1 MSTINVDNINPA
13 SQSQVTIGPLNL
25 TGTVETGTFT
35 ANKALNVE
43 INGMACKLLLY
54 CPPPTSFMFTVNTA
68 IAGSSSNNQFTI
80 PTTGAGYN
88 YTVTTSEQTLT
99 NQTGNCTLT
108 WATPGTYSVEITGD
122 FPRIY
127 FFNIGDKDKI
137 IEVQRWGNIVWSS
150 FQNAFYGCS
159 NIDVTATDVPN
170 LSSVT
175 DLGQCFAFCSSLN
188 NSNGSIGDW
197 NTSNISNMGT
207 MFSNS
212 SFNVDI
218 SSWDTSNVYN
228 MANMFAATPFNQAIS
243 NWQTSNVIYM
253 SSMFNSA
260 ELFNQDL
267 ENWDVSSVGNMQSMF
282 SGATSFNGGITTW
295 NTSQVT
301 DMSFMFS
308 GAESFN
314 QNIGSW
320 TVSNVYTMQSMFSS
334 AYNFNQNLNSWN
346 VSNVTNMSGM
356 FNNATVF
363 NGNITSWDVS
373 KVTDMSYMFLY
384 AYAFNQDISDWDVS
398 SVTTMQDMFNK
409 ATSFNQDI
417 SKWNVLQVTDMR
429 SMFNST
435 TAFNQKLDFASYSAP
450 TWATTGNIV
459 DVSYGLI
466 PSIPAYANQIIQF
479 GSSASTTLNGYGF
492 SIEVEFDANGDIAT
506 YSNISGKL
514 YAINDTITT
523 DAPDGYDEFFN
534 PIPGTSIEFTVTDV
548 TNAFKQGGVLMTRM
562 FANEWAS
569 TGISTA
575 NYTDTVVNFAN
586 IVYNYGGWIDNDF
599 SQLDGTL
606 TPTFDNSRSGG
617 ANFVSAGAA
626 RTYLTTTASWTMGGD
641 NVIN

>member
-13 SQSQVTIGPLNL
+13 SQSQVAIGPLNL
-25 TGTVETGTFT
+25 IGTVETGTFT
-35 ANKALNVE
+35 ASAVLNVE
-43 INGMACKLLLY
+43 VNGVPYKLLLATT
-54 CPPPTSFMFTVNTA
+54 PPTSFMFTVNTA

-80 PTTGAGYN
+80 PTTGTGYN

-99 NQTGNCTLT
+99 NQTGDCTLT
-108 WATPGTYSVEITGD
+108 WATPGTYTVEIAGD

-127 FFNIGDKDKI
+127 FNGLGDKDKI
-137 IEVQRWGNIVWSS
+137 LEVQRWGNIVWTS
-150 FQNAFYGCS
+150 FQKAFWGCS
-159 NIDVTATDVPN
+159 NLDVTATDSPN

-197 NTSNISNMGT
+197 NTSNISNMGL
-207 MFSNS
+207 MFNNS

-228 MANMFAATPFNQAIS
+228 MSNMFSATPFNQPID
-243 NWQTSNVIYM
+243 NWNTSDVLYM
-253 SSMFNSA
+253 NSMFQSTP
-260 ELFNQDL
+260 FNQNL
-267 ENWDVSSVGNMQSMF
+267 NSWNVSSVVNMSVMF
-282 SGATSFNGGITTW
+282 SGATAFNGNITSW
-295 NTSQVT
+295 NTSQVNN
-301 DMSFMFS
+301 MSGMFQS
-308 GAESFN
+308 TPFN
-314 QNIGSW
+314 QNIGGW
-320 TVSNVYTMQSMFSS
+320 TVSNVTDMSLMFSGAS
-334 AYNFNQNLNSWN
+334 SFNQNLNSWN
-346 VSNVTNMSGM
+346 VSNVTDMSNMFG
-356 FNNATVF
+356 NATVF
-363 NGNITSWDVS
+363 NGDITSWNVY

-384 AYAFNQDISDWDVS
+384 AYAFNQDISNWNVS

-417 SKWNVLQVTDMR
+417 SKWNILQVTDMR

-435 TAFNQKLDFASYSAP
+435 TAFNQKLDFESYSAP

-459 DVSYGLI
+459 DVSYGVV

-492 SIEVEFDANGDIAT
+492 SIQVEFDANGDIAT
-506 YSNISGKL
+506 YSNITGSL
-514 YAINDTITT
+514 YTIGDTITT
-523 DAPDGYDEFFN
+523 DAPDGYDQFFN
-534 PIPGTSIEFTVTDV
+534 PVPGSSIEFTVTNI
-548 TNAFKQGGVLMTRM
+548 TNAFKEGGVLMTRM

-569 TGISTA
+569 TGISTE

-586 IVYNYGGWIDNDF
+586 IVYNYGGWIDNEF
-599 SQLDGTL
+599 SQLDGTP
-606 TPTFDNSRSGG
+606 TPTFDNSRGGG
-617 ANFVSAGAA
+617 ANFASAAAA